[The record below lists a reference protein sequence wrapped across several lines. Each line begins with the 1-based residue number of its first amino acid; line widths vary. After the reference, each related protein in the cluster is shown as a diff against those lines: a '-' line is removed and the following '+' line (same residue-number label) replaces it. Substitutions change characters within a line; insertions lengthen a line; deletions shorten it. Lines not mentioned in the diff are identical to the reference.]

1 MKLVRVGYVDFKVG
15 KKPKFIGKRLV
26 RSLGVCHNTWTRN

>member
-15 KKPKFIGKRLV
+15 KKPKFIGKKAGEKPG
-26 RSLGVCHNTWTRN
+26 SLP